1 MFRPKIE
8 KGEELETRE
17 YYFSRIIDE
26 LSMLSKLYI
35 VKVGT
40 MRKRKVDKVQLVDLG
55 VYDKSKLGGI
65 LDWVAKS
72 KETDIV
78 YNEKKAYSK

>member
-8 KGEELETRE
+8 EGEELETRE
-17 YYFSRIIDE
+17 YYFSRMTNE

-55 VYDKSKLGGI
+55 VYNKSKLGDI
-65 LDWVAKS
+65 LD
-72 KETDIV
+72 
-78 YNEKKAYSK
+78 

>member
-78 YNEKKAYSK
+78 YSEKEAYSK